1 LFSYTWSKALDTISS
16 IRGTNGADFTLEDQR
31 CRACSY
37 GPSGFN
43 IPHRFVSS
51 ILYSLPF
58 GQGQRF
64 ANHGGAINQI
74 IGGWQVSSIA
84 TVQSGGPINPGAGW
98 DAAGQ
103 GSGFPHSN
111 RLNCVSG
118 DTVAVNPTTDAY
130 WAGTTVISPT
140 TGLPTGFIPDAF
152 QNLAAGQYGTCG
164 KNSLIG
170 PSRWNVDFSTMKDF
184 RFSERHTLQFRME
197 MFNAPNHPAWN
208 SPSTAFGN
216 QNVTTANNG
225 FGRVRGTSQLRQI
238 QFALKY
244 SF

>member
-1 LFSYTWSKALDTISS
+1 M
-16 IRGTNGADFTLEDQR
+16 
-31 CRACSY
+31 
-37 GPSGFN
+37 
-43 IPHRFVSS
+43 
-51 ILYSLPF
+51 
-58 GQGQRF
+58 
-64 ANHGGAINQI
+64 
-74 IGGWQVSSIA
+74 
-84 TVQSGGPINPGAGW
+84 PINPGAGW
-98 DAAGQ
+98 DAADGL
-103 GSGFPHSN
+103 
-111 RLNCVSG
+111 RLPAPQSTELCLGNN
-118 DTVAVNPTTDAY
+118 VAANPTTDAY

-152 QNLAAGQYGTCG
+152 RNLAAGQYGTCG

-170 PSRWNVDFSTMKDF
+170 PGRWNIDFSTMKDF
-184 RFSERHTLQFRME
+184 RLRERHTLQFRME
-197 MFNAPNHPAWN
+197 MFNAPNHPAWH